1 MGVQL
6 NIKSTEAVELARE
19 LAGLDGVSVT
29 AAVTRALRDAKQKRL
44 SDRADDLRALFDIID
59 DTHWRLGPDIRS
71 ADIDALLYDERGL
84 PK

>member
-1 MGVQL
+1 
-6 NIKSTEAVELARE
+6 
-19 LAGLDGVSVT
+19 
-29 AAVTRALRDAKQKRL
+29 VTRALRDAKQKRL